1 MTQEDVDL
9 LRPVY
14 EQWEAGNLR
23 AGRHLLDADIES
35 VWPHEFPSGGVYRG
49 PEGHARAMRE
59 WLSPW
64 EDFTLTAEGI
74 FDARD
79 CVVVPFRVRAR
90 GGESG
95 IQVERQWAHVWTMRG
110 GKAIRFEVFLDPGDA
125 LRAAGLPERH
135 AHEGGVTDTDPARE
149 PS

>member
-1 MTQEDVDL
+1 MSQEDVDV

-23 AGRHLLDADIES
+23 AGRDLLDADIES
-35 VWPHEFPSGGVYRG
+35 VWPDEFPSGGVYRG

-64 EDFTLTAEGI
+64 EDFTLAAEGF
-74 FDARD
+74 FDASDR
-79 CVVVPFRVRAR
+79 VVVPFRVRAR

-95 IQVERQWAHVWTMRG
+95 VQVERRWAHVWTMRR
-110 GKAIRFEVFLDPGDA
+110 GKAIRFEVFLDPGGA
-125 LRAAGLPERH
+125 LRAAGLAEQDPQQGR
-135 AHEGGVTDTDPARE
+135 APNTDPARE
-149 PS
+149 PT